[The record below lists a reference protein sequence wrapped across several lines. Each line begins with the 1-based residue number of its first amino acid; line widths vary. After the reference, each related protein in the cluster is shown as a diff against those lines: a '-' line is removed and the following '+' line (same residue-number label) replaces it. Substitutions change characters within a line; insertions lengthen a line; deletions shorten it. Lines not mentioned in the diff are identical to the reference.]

1 MKNTR
6 YALLDAITSAAV
18 QIESF
23 DPSTGAT
30 YGFVSSRMSFG
41 KSTEICHDGS
51 LIISDFMH
59 YDGYGFAIELRFR
72 GIRIGSVWV
81 NYDITEEELFQ
92 MSTIEDIGTVTY
104 DDIQYAHMK
113 YMNLCRLAKTKAS
126 LSRDIYNNKLNGSS
140 PSVLGVYQK
149 ELFLNSMMDK
159 PSMDR
164 FVRQI
169 NGIATPSKITKNSGI

>member
-1 MKNTR
+1 MNTR
-6 YALLDAITSAAV
+6 YALLDMLTAAST

-51 LIISDFMH
+51 LIISEFTPF
-59 YDGYGFAIELRFR
+59 GFVMELRVR
-72 GIRIGSVWV
+72 AMRIGSVWIQ
-81 NYDITEEELFQ
+81 YDITEEELFQ
-92 MSTIEDIGTVTY
+92 LSTVEDIGNISY
-104 DDIQYAHMK
+104 DDIQYAYMK
-113 YMNLCRLAKTKAS
+113 YTNLCRLAKTKAA
-126 LSRDIYNNKLNGSS
+126 LSRDIYNNKLNGSA

-149 ELFLNSMMDK
+149 ELFLDTMMDK

-164 FVRQI
+164 FVREL
-169 NGIATPSKITKNSGI
+169 NGITTPSKITKNR

>member
-1 MKNTR
+1 MNTR
-6 YALLDAITSAAV
+6 YALLDMLTSAST

-51 LIISDFMH
+51 LIISEFTPF
-59 YDGYGFAIELRFR
+59 GFVIELRFR
-72 GIRIGSVWV
+72 AMRIGSVWIQ
-81 NYDITEEELFQ
+81 YDITEEELFQ
-92 MSTIEDIGTVTY
+92 LSTVEDIGNISY

-113 YMNLCRLAKTKAS
+113 YTNLCRLAKTKAA
-126 LSRDIYNNKLNGSS
+126 LSRDIYNNKLNGSA

-149 ELFLNSMMDK
+149 ELFLDTMMDK

-164 FVRQI
+164 FVREL
-169 NGIATPSKITKNSGI
+169 NGITTPSKITKNR